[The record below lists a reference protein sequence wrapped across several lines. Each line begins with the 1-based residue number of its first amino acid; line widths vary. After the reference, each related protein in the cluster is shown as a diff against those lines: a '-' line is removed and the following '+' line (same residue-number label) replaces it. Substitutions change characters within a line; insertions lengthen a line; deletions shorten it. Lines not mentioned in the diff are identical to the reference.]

1 MNNEMSPG
9 PALQFSVSESLNQI
23 MLDKKYEVVIV
34 GGGPAGSSA
43 AIRLA
48 GAGGRVLLVEQKKF
62 PRAKLC
68 GEFISPEC
76 LPHFARLGVLEE
88 LQAAGA
94 CEMAETVFYTR
105 RGRSVSVPSA
115 WFGGGPVAKLNGGMA
130 LGLSRAE
137 MDERLLERARSV
149 GVEVLEEAQAVGLL
163 TNDLGRVEGV
173 RLRMSDRR
181 NHHSN
186 IRWNDDPRTFAARAL
201 VTIDATGRSH
211 ALARYVERSRI
222 ANEKS
227 HLKKTSLK
235 KRAPLVAFK
244 AHLENV
250 RTGAGTCEIYFYHGG
265 YGGLSPVESGRS
277 NVCFIASAQD
287 VRACGGDAWRVMRE
301 VVQTNERARFALAG
315 ARLGS
320 EWLCVALESFGRRE
334 LVPADGLIA
343 VGDAASFIDPFTGSG
358 ILMALE
364 SGQLAA
370 ETIARWLPKVRPEGA
385 DFAALRH
392 LYRAKYDERFNG
404 RLRLCRWLRWAAF
417 APPVVAETVILT
429 LGASARGRRQ
439 LARATR
445 QTSAI
450 TWDGP

>member
-1 MNNEMSPG
+1 
-9 PALQFSVSESLNQI
+9 
-23 MLDKKYEVVIV
+23 MLDKNYDVVIV

-76 LPHFARLGVLEE
+76 LRHFARLGVLEE
-88 LQAAGA
+88 LRAAGP
-94 CEMAETVFYTR
+94 CEVAETVFYTR

-115 WFGGGPVAKLNGGMA
+115 WFGSGPIAKLNGGMA

-137 MDERLLERARSV
+137 MDECLLERARAV

-173 RLRMSDRR
+173 RLRMSSQR
-181 NHHSN
+181 NHHHSN
-186 IRWNDDPRTFAARAL
+186 TSQNDDTKTLAVRAL
-201 VTIDATGRSH
+201 VTIDATGRAH
-211 ALARYVERSRI
+211 ALTRYVERSRI
-222 ANEKS
+222 AKEKS
-227 HLKKTSLK
+227 HLKQPSLK

-250 RTGAGTCEIYFYHGG
+250 RAQAGACEIYFYHGG

-277 NVCFIASAQD
+277 NVCFIASARD

-301 VVQTNERARFALAG
+301 VVQTNERARFALEG
-315 ARLGS
+315 VRLDS
-320 EWLCVALESFGRRE
+320 EWLCVALEGFGRRE

-370 ETIARWLPKVRPEGA
+370 ETIARWLPVAPQEGA
-385 DFAALRH
+385 DFAVLEH

-404 RLRLCRWLRWAAF
+404 RLRLCKWLRRAAF
-417 APPVVAETVILT
+417 APQIIAETLILT
-429 LGASARGRRQ
+429 LGASARGRRH